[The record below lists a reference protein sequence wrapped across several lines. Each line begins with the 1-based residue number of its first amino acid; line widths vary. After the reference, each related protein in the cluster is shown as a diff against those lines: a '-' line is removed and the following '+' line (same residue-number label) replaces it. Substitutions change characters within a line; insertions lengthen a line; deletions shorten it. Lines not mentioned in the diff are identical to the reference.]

1 MIPPIHLFLRRT
13 QFSCTSARATHTC
26 LLHVRTLFPR
36 IYTDIHAYTHASF
49 VPSLILTHSQTH
61 TRAKP
66 WASHARSLARSLS
79 LSLSL
84 SHSLSPAGLGAL
96 CSPENTEHL
105 SRSPSFPL
113 FQELRSLAV
122 NLRRSPAAGK
132 SDPIGLEFAVKFNF
146 LEGRTRIWY
155 NFLRLS
161 SD

>member
-36 IYTDIHAYTHASF
+36 IYTHTRIRTRLVRAKPNPHTLAN
-49 VPSLILTHSQTH
+49 TH
-61 TRAKP
+61 TREALGL
-66 WASHARSLARSLS
+66 ACSLART
-79 LSLSL
+79 LSL

-113 FQELRSLAV
+113 FPELRPLAV

-146 LEGRTRIWY
+146 FEGRTRIWY